1 MSMKKGTRP
10 DTAMSERAKEPG
22 AACRRTTN
30 SENDSITSA
39 PLEQELHIAD
49 FLSHGQENAI
59 PLRELKNLLHLNGR
73 TVRLMIRAERLS
85 GTPILSDNQT
95 GYYLPGNDQER
106 TRCIR
111 SMKRR
116 AAEIVR
122 AADAIEGAAD
132 IGE

>member
-1 MSMKKGTRP
+1 MSEKKGTRP
-10 DTAMSERAKEPG
+10 DVAASERAKEPG
-22 AACRRTTN
+22 VACRQTTN
-30 SENDSITSA
+30 STSDDTTFT
-39 PLEQELHIAD
+39 PLGQELHIAN

-106 TRCIR
+106 TRCVR